1 MAERSSPGAAVCVAA
16 PLADSVPSGF
26 RADLQR
32 WQHLVSA
39 PWLSGLLAGEPVA
52 AAPVPG
58 WLLLEVAC
66 DGMQDYVAG
75 HIPGAR
81 YLDTRQLEHLPFWNA
96 VPDGALQT
104 VLLRAGIHAHRG
116 VVLYGRNPL
125 AAARVAHLLLYAG
138 VQDVRLLDGGWAAW
152 CAAGLAVQQGAL
164 PLLQAGLAQAGPQ
177 DWGAPF
183 APHPG
188 YLVHLPDVRT
198 WPQQPRRALVSIR
211 SRAEFMGETSGYS
224 YIARR
229 GEIPGALWGHAG
241 DDGDVNSMRSFHT
254 PDGRMLPAAAIAR
267 MWAEA
272 GIHPDLQI
280 AFYCGTGW
288 RASLAFFYAWLMG
301 WERISVFDGGW
312 MEWGA
317 DSSLPV
323 ECRAP

>member
-1 MAERSSPGAAVCVAA
+1 MVVQRVTP
-16 PLADSVPSGF
+16 PLASPVPHGF
-26 RADLQR
+26 RADLPR

-39 PWLSGLLAGEPVA
+39 PWLAALLAG
-52 AAPVPG
+52 APVSAQPAPD

-66 DGMQDYVAG
+66 DGLQDYVAG

-81 YLDTRQLEHLPFWNA
+81 YLDTRQLEHLPYWNA
-96 VPDGALQT
+96 VPDGKLQVAL
-104 VLLRAGIHAHRG
+104 LHAGIHARKS

-152 CAAGLAVQQGAL
+152 WAMGLGLQKGAL
-164 PLLQAGLAQAGPQ
+164 PLPQQGLSHPTPS

-183 APHPG
+183 APQPG
-188 YLVHLPDVRT
+188 YLARLDAVRT
-198 WPQQPRRALVSIR
+198 WQERPDSTLVSIR
-211 SRAEFMGETSGYS
+211 SRSEFMGETSGYS

-267 MWAEA
+267 MWADA
-272 GIHPDLQI
+272 GIHPQMQI

-312 MEWGA
+312 MEWSA
-317 DSSLPV
+317 DSRLPV
-323 ECRAP
+323 VCRTP